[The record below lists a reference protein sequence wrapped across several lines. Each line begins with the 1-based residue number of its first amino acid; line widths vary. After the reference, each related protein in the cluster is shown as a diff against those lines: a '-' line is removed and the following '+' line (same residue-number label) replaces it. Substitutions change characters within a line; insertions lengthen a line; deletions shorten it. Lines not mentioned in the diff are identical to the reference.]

1 MSNSAFSSLNEY
13 IEGKQQQG
21 PLIDARSDA
30 SEYSL
35 PTPSVAVGEL
45 LGTLAATAGSAGA
58 PGSAAAASA
67 SGAGASGA
75 ATAGP
80 ATGAVAITPAA
91 GVVGLHILA
100 GLPAKASLTCIDP
113 EADHQARAK
122 AAFRDAG
129 FGASRARFLPSRPL
143 DVLGRL
149 ATGAYHL
156 VYADVDPV
164 DLPAVI
170 KAAWPL
176 LSPGGTLVLS
186 GSLLDAT
193 ITDPTRK
200 DRGTLAAREADELVE
215 KLAAGEAEGF
225 EGESA
230 VVTRLP
236 LDSGITLVTRRA

>member
-35 PTPSVAVGEL
+35 TTPSVAVGEL
-45 LGTLAATAGSAGA
+45 LGTLAAAAGSAGA
-58 PGSAAAASA
+58 AGSAAA
-67 SGAGASGA
+67 AGASGA

-113 EADHQARAK
+113 EADHQSRAK

-200 DRGTLAAREADELVE
+200 DRGTLAAREADELID
-215 KLAAGEAEGF
+215 KFAAGEAEGF

>member
-1 MSNSAFSSLNEY
+1 MSNSAFSSLSEY

-30 SEYSL
+30 SEFSL

-45 LGTLAATAGSAGA
+45 LGTLAAAAGSAGA
-58 PGSAAAASA
+58 ASA
-67 SGAGASGA
+67 GAAGAA
-75 ATAGP
+75 AGP

-100 GLPAKASLTCIDP
+100 GLPEKASLTCIDP

-122 AAFRDAG
+122 VAFRDAG
-129 FGASRARFLPSRPL
+129 YGASRARFLPSRPL

-164 DLPAVI
+164 DLPAVVE
-170 KAAWPL
+170 AAWPL

-200 DRGTLAAREADELVE
+200 DRATLAAREADELVD
-215 KLAAGEAEGF
+215 KLAASEAEGF

>member
-13 IEGKQQQG
+13 ITGKQQEG
-21 PLIDARSDA
+21 PLIDARADA

-45 LGTLAATAGSAGA
+45 LGTFAAAGA
-58 PGSAAAASA
+58 T
-67 SGAGASGA
+67 SGA
-75 ATAGP
+75 A
-80 ATGAVAITPAA
+80 ATGAVAMTPAA

-100 GLPAKASLTCIDP
+100 GLPDKAPLTCIDP

-129 FGASRARFLPSRPL
+129 FGGSRARFLPSRPL

-164 DLPAVI
+164 DLPAVVE
-170 KAAWPL
+170 AAWPL
-176 LSPGGTLVLS
+176 LSPGGTLVLA
-186 GSLLDAT
+186 GSLLDGT
-193 ITDPTRK
+193 VTDPTRK
-200 DRGTLAAREADELVE
+200 DRATLAAREADELVDG
-215 KLAAGEAEGF
+215 LEG
-225 EGESA
+225 A

-236 LDSGITLVTRRA
+236 LDSGVTLVTRRV

>member
-35 PTPSVAVGEL
+35 TTPSVAVGEL
-45 LGTLAATAGSAGA
+45 LGTLAAAAGSAG
-58 PGSAAAASA
+58 SAAA
-67 SGAGASGA
+67 AGASGA

-200 DRGTLAAREADELVE
+200 DRGTLAAREADELVD
-215 KLAAGEAEGF
+215 KFAAGEAEGF

>member
-1 MSNSAFSSLNEY
+1 MSDSAFTSLNEY
-13 IEGKQQQG
+13 ITAKEQDAT
-21 PLIDARSDA
+21 LIDARSDA

-35 PTPSVAVGEL
+35 PTPSVAVGSL
-45 LGTLAATAGSAGA
+45 LGTLAAAGSAGSGA
-58 PGSAAAASA
+58 GVAGTGAASA
-67 SGAGASGA
+67 GV
-75 ATAGP
+75 
-80 ATGAVAITPAA
+80 TGAVAMTPAA

-100 GLPAKASLTCIDP
+100 GLPAKAALTCIDP

-129 FGASRARFLPSRPL
+129 FGSSRARFLPSRPL

-149 ATGAYHL
+149 AAGAYHL

-164 DLPAVI
+164 DLPAVVE
-170 KAAWPL
+170 AAWPL
-176 LSPGGTLVLS
+176 LSPGGTLVLA

-200 DRGTLAAREADELVE
+200 DRGTLAAREAEELVDG
-215 KLAAGEAEGF
+215 LEG
-225 EGESA
+225 A

-236 LDSGITLVTRRA
+236 LDSGVTLVTRRG

>member
-1 MSNSAFSSLNEY
+1 MSNSAFSSLSEF

-30 SEYSL
+30 SEFSL

-45 LGTLAATAGSAGA
+45 LGTLAAAGGAGSA
-58 PGSAAAASA
+58 PGSAAAAASA
-67 SGAGASGA
+67 GGARAGAA
-75 ATAGP
+75 AGP

-100 GLPAKASLTCIDP
+100 GLPEKASLTCIDP

-122 AAFRDAG
+122 VAFRDAG
-129 FGASRARFLPSRPL
+129 YGASRARFLPSRPL

-164 DLPAVI
+164 DLPAVVE
-170 KAAWPL
+170 AAWPL

-200 DRGTLAAREADELVE
+200 DRGTLAAREADELVD
-215 KLAAGEAEGF
+215 KLAAGESEGF

>member
-30 SEYSL
+30 SEFSL

-45 LGTLAATAGSAGA
+45 LGTLAAA
-58 PGSAAAASA
+58 
-67 SGAGASGA
+67 GA
-75 ATAGP
+75 ATGV
-80 ATGAVAITPAA
+80 VAMTPAA

-100 GLPAKASLTCIDP
+100 GLPEKASLTCIDP

-129 FGASRARFLPSRPL
+129 YGASRARFLPSRPL

-164 DLPAVI
+164 DLPAVVE
-170 KAAWPL
+170 AAWPL
-176 LSPGGTLVLS
+176 LSPGGTLVLA

-200 DRGTLAAREADELVE
+200 DRGTLAAREADELVD
-215 KLAAGEAEGF
+215 KLAAGRAEGF

>member
-1 MSNSAFSSLNEY
+1 MSDSAFTSLNEY
-13 IEGKQQQG
+13 ITAKEQDAT
-21 PLIDARSDA
+21 LIDARSDA

-35 PTPSVAVGEL
+35 PTPSVTVGSL
-45 LGTLAATAGSAGA
+45 LGTLAAAGSAGSGA
-58 PGSAAAASA
+58 GVAGTGAASA
-67 SGAGASGA
+67 GV
-75 ATAGP
+75 
-80 ATGAVAITPAA
+80 TGAVAMTPAA

-100 GLPAKASLTCIDP
+100 GLPAKAALTCIDP

-129 FGASRARFLPSRPL
+129 FGSSRARFLPSRPL

-164 DLPAVI
+164 DLPAVVE
-170 KAAWPL
+170 AAWPL
-176 LSPGGTLVLS
+176 LSPGGTLVLA

-200 DRGTLAAREADELVE
+200 DLGTLAAREAEELVDG
-215 KLAAGEAEGF
+215 LEG
-225 EGESA
+225 A

-236 LDSGITLVTRRA
+236 LDSGVTLVTRRG

>member
-1 MSNSAFSSLNEY
+1 MSNSAFSSLSEF

-30 SEYSL
+30 SEFSL

-45 LGTLAATAGSAGA
+45 LGTLAAAAGSAGA
-58 PGSAAAASA
+58 AGAVAA
-67 SGAGASGA
+67 GAGAA
-75 ATAGP
+75 AGP

-100 GLPAKASLTCIDP
+100 GLPEKASLTCIDP
-113 EADHQARAK
+113 EADHQTRAK
-122 AAFRDAG
+122 VAFRDAG
-129 FGASRARFLPSRPL
+129 YGASRARFLPSRPL

-156 VYADVDPV
+156 VYADVEPV
-164 DLPAVI
+164 DLPAVVE
-170 KAAWPL
+170 AAWPL

-200 DRGTLAAREADELVE
+200 DRATLAAREADELVD

>member
-1 MSNSAFSSLNEY
+1 MSNSAFSSLSEF

-30 SEYSL
+30 SEFSL

-45 LGTLAATAGSAGA
+45 LGTLAAAAGSAGA
-58 PGSAAAASA
+58 AT
-67 SGAGASGA
+67 ASGA
-75 ATAGP
+75 AGSAGAAAGP

-100 GLPAKASLTCIDP
+100 GLPEKASLTCIDP
-113 EADHQARAK
+113 EADHQTRAK
-122 AAFRDAG
+122 VAFRDAG
-129 FGASRARFLPSRPL
+129 YGASRARFLPSRPL

-156 VYADVDPV
+156 VYADVEPV
-164 DLPAVI
+164 DLPAVVE
-170 KAAWPL
+170 AAWPL

-200 DRGTLAAREADELVE
+200 DRATLAAREADELVD